1 MRYLLLPVIM
11 ATVAVSCKNV
21 EKQEEMTNPFFS
33 EYRTPFDLP
42 PFEKIQAGH
51 YMPAF
56 QKGLEEARKDLE
68 AIVTDKESPTFG
80 NTVETLDKMGK
91 LLQKVSYVFFA
102 QASANT
108 NDSIQK
114 IEVEI
119 SPLLSAFQ
127 DEIRLNPV
135 LFGRIKS
142 VYDNREKLNLNEEQ
156 KFLLENL
163 YKNFV
168 RNGASLSKRDQDS
181 LKVLNQKLSVLTVK
195 FSQNILSETN
205 NYKMVITS
213 PEELAGLPEALVSAA
228 ALEAKNQGLEG
239 KWVFTTKK
247 PSIFPFLTYSENRER
262 RKELFTAYTMRG
274 NNGNEFDNNEILS
287 EIVKL
292 RAERAKLLG
301 YKNHSSFVLEQA
313 MAKTPENVFNLLDNL
328 WGRSI
333 KVAIRER
340 DELQRIAEAEGSK
353 IKIEPWDWW
362 YYAEKVRKTKYDLDE
377 SELRTYFSL
386 ENVLDG
392 ALEVA
397 NRLYNI
403 TFNRL
408 GNVPLPHPDALAYEV
423 KERDGSHI
431 GVLYFDF
438 YPRESKQQGGWCG
451 TYRSHYIEKG
461 KEIKPVVTTVF
472 NFTAPSN
479 DMPALLNLDEVTTLF
494 HEFGH
499 ALEFLFNKATY
510 NTTFTAQDF
519 VELPSQIMEHWATEP
534 EVLKVYARHFKT
546 GEIMPDPLIEKIKN
560 SKYFNQGFETTELL
574 AASYLDMA
582 YHTLVAPVDINIQ
595 EFEKEYFRKI
605 GLIPEIVSR
614 YRSTYFLHI
623 VDGYDSGYY
632 GYTWAAVLDND
643 AYEKFREK
651 GIFDSAT
658 AELFRKSV
666 LEKDGTMDPMQMYIN
681 FRGREPSIE
690 PLLKNRGLI

>member
-1 MRYLLLPVIM
+1 VKTKIYFIVLPLIM
-11 ATVAVSCKNV
+11 GTLIISCKNI
-21 EKQEEMTNPFFS
+21 EKQKEMSNPFFI

-42 PFEKIQAGH
+42 PFEMIKAEH

-68 AIVTDKESPTFG
+68 EIVKENNPPTFE
-80 NTVETLDKMGK
+80 NTVEALDKMGK
-91 LLQKVSYVFFA
+91 LLQKVSNVFFA

-114 IEVEI
+114 IEIEI
-119 SPLLSAFQ
+119 SPILSAFE
-127 DEIRLNPV
+127 DEVRLNPV
-135 LFGRIKS
+135 LFDRIKS
-142 VYDNREKLNLNEEQ
+142 VYDSREKLELNEEQ
-156 KFLLENL
+156 NFLLENL
-163 YKNFV
+163 YKSFL
-168 RNGASLSKRDQDS
+168 RNGAGLSKQDQDS
-181 LKVLNQKLSVLTVK
+181 LKVLNKKLSVLEVK
-195 FSQNILSETN
+195 FSQNVLSETN
-205 NYKMVITS
+205 NYKMIITE
-213 PEELAGLPEALVSAA
+213 PKDLEGLPEALVSAA

-247 PSIFPFLTYSENRER
+247 PSIFPFLTYSKNRER

-274 NNGNEFDNNEILS
+274 NNGNEFDNNKILS

-313 MAKTPENVFNLLDNL
+313 MARTPENVFNLLDNL
-328 WGRSI
+328 WERSI

-340 DELQRIAEAEGSK
+340 DELQRIADAEGSK

-362 YYAEKVRKTKYDLDE
+362 YYAEKVRKAEYNLDE

-386 ENVLDG
+386 ENVLNG

-397 NRLYNI
+397 NRLYGI

-408 GNVPLPHPDALAYEV
+408 ENVPLPHPDALAYEV
-423 KERDGSHI
+423 KEHDGSHI

-451 TYRSHYIEKG
+451 TYRNHYIEKG

-499 ALEFLFNKATY
+499 ALEFLFNKANY
-510 NTTFTAQDF
+510 NTTFVAQDF
-519 VELPSQIMEHWATEP
+519 VELPSQIWN
-534 EVLKVYARHFKT
+534 T
-546 GEIMPDPLIEKIKN
+546 GQP
-560 SKYFNQGFETTELL
+560 NQ
-574 AASYLDMA
+574 
-582 YHTLVAPVDINIQ
+582 
-595 EFEKEYFRKI
+595 
-605 GLIPEIVSR
+605 
-614 YRSTYFLHI
+614 
-623 VDGYDSGYY
+623 
-632 GYTWAAVLDND
+632 
-643 AYEKFREK
+643 KF
-651 GIFDSAT
+651 
-658 AELFRKSV
+658 
-666 LEKDGTMDPMQMYIN
+666 
-681 FRGREPSIE
+681 
-690 PLLKNRGLI
+690 